1 MLQGLNPGR
10 RPALGGEGP
19 SASLR
24 AYYCVLGHLYAAA
37 RLELMQMAATLQME
51 AHLTTSHMRQHVSSS
66 NMTWPGIYEL
76 HNCCHAI
83 LGSSLMARI
92 WLCRGVDKLCLR
104 ILESGVR
111 LQANSCWQA

>member
-1 MLQGLNPGR
+1 MCPLQNLSPGR

-51 AHLTTSHMRQHVSSS
+51 AHLTTSHMRQHVSTL
-66 NMTWPGIYEL
+66 MQPGLASISFKIT
-76 HNCCHAI
+76 AKI
-83 LGSSLMARI
+83 FWGA
-92 WLCRGVDKLCLR
+92 
-104 ILESGVR
+104 
-111 LQANSCWQA
+111 A